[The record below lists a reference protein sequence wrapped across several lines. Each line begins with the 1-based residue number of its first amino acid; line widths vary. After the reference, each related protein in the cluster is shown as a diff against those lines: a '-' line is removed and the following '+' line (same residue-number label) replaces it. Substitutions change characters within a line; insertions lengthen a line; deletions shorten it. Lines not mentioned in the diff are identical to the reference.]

1 MSFKLKKASSQLDN
15 TISPTRKLKLPPK
28 DESVNQVPL
37 TYKHPGHIYAIE
49 DDIKDPVVL
58 QVRLYRNMI
67 NRKEMIRMS
76 DLAPAE
82 DPKKKRRNP
91 DHANDEVETVPKGMT
106 TDHNGKLLKIKSKV
120 DIGVPVRQ
128 SNLKTLKNIFVNDE
142 TSVSKPLQLGRSL
155 TSMAAEKIK
164 DVAKQQQAMI

>member
-91 DHANDEVETVPKGMT
+91 NRINEDSEKVLQGLT
-106 TDHNGKLLKIKSKV
+106 TDHNGKPIKIKPNA
-120 DIGVPVRQ
+120 DITNPLQ
-128 SNLKTLKNIFVNDE
+128 QNSQQLSKNITV
-142 TSVSKPLQLGRSL
+142 
-155 TSMAAEKIK
+155 
-164 DVAKQQQAMI
+164 